1 MLYGEA
7 LDKHG
12 LKFQFGARYGG
23 SYLEFQLL
31 RRQRLGGWS
40 FVARPDKKLARFHLY
55 KKC

>member
-40 FVARPDKKLARFHLY
+40 FVASPDKKLARFHLY